1 MVFSCGFVHLLRI
14 EVMSHPKEGESSSS
28 AGVSKEEF
36 SELMA
41 AMKGIQRNMESMKR
55 ELSSEREAAD
65 DRLLKKMRLTKGIE
79 FKRKGNE
86 KQHVFNEEVK
96 DKIESAT
103 KALCSTPPAVDR
115 AKEALKEGEKLLT
128 ARQKLIRIADR
139 SEYGWSTVA
148 EYEEDELADGSDDEK
163 RLYKAELRA
172 GRKVKATKQK
182 FRKKDQPNRVWR
194 PRWQSQPNS
203 MFGGNG
209 PQSSSSV
216 ASKPSGGE
224 ALKPRSSLGP
234 CFECGKY
241 GHFRKNCPDLVG
253 K

>member
-1 MVFSCGFVHLLRI
+1 
-14 EVMSHPKEGESSSS
+14 MSHPKEGESSST

-36 SELMA
+36 SQLMA
-41 AMKGIQRNMESMKR
+41 AMKGIQKNMESMKR
-55 ELSSEREAAD
+55 ELSTEREEAD
-65 DRLLKKMRLTKGIE
+65 ERLLKKMRLTKGIE

-96 DKIESAT
+96 DKIETAT

-148 EYEEDELADGSDDEK
+148 ELADCSDDEK

-194 PRWQSQPNS
+194 PKWQSQPGSAFN
-203 MFGGNG
+203 GNG

-216 ASKPSGGE
+216 APKPSGGE
-224 ALKPRSSLGP
+224 ASKPMEYMR
-234 CFECGKY
+234 
-241 GHFRKNCPDLVG
+241 HA
-253 K
+253 

>member
-1 MVFSCGFVHLLRI
+1 
-14 EVMSHPKEGESSSS
+14 
-28 AGVSKEEF
+28 
-36 SELMA
+36 MA
-41 AMKGIQRNMESMKR
+41 TMKGIQRNMESKR

-163 RLYKAELRA
+163 RLYKAELQA

-182 FRKKDQPNRVWR
+182 FRKDQSNRVWR
-194 PRWQSQPNS
+194 HRWQSQPNI
-203 MFGGNG
+203 MVGQLF
-209 PQSSSSV
+209 
-216 ASKPSGGE
+216 K
-224 ALKPRSSLGP
+224 
-234 CFECGKY
+234 KY
-241 GHFRKNCPDLVG
+241 FW
-253 K
+253 